1 MSKLKRTFNAADLK
15 AILAGSPEATDAL
28 RSFEAPTQIVPTG
41 RPATLPD
48 PAVPT
53 LAPDLELLARPPAS
67 DASLAPPAQAGSS
80 DLAAPSRDAVV
91 SSPALVAS
99 TPRSEKVYRSQGL
112 TVYPTDDELVDE
124 MLMFLRRH
132 KIRLGRKAGFS
143 LFARAGLRL
152 LDELR
157 QNDPQR
163 FGLELSRAL
172 ADRR

>member
-1 MSKLKRTFNAADLK
+1 MSKPKRTFNATDLK
-15 AILAGSPEATDAL
+15 AMLAGSPEATDAL
-28 RSFEAPTQIVPTG
+28 RSFEAPIQIVPIET
-41 RPATLPD
+41 PTTLPG

-53 LAPDLELLARPPAS
+53 LAPDVELLARPPAS
-67 DASLAPPAQAGSS
+67 NASLTPPPQAGSS
-80 DLAAPSRDAVV
+80 ELTAPSRDA
-91 SSPALVAS
+91 
-99 TPRSEKVYRSQGL
+99 KVYRSQGL

-157 QNDPQR
+157 QSDPQR
-163 FGLELSRAL
+163 FGQELSRAL